1 MLKDGAMP
9 KDGAEKIAVV
19 LFNLGG
25 PNAPEAV
32 QPFLFNLFNDKAII
46 ALPQPLRWCL
56 ATLVS
61 HRRAPVARKIYDQIG
76 GASPL
81 LGLTRDQAR
90 ALEAA
95 LADRGEA
102 RCFIAMRYWHPMTEE
117 AVLEVKNF
125 APDRIVLL
133 PLYPQFST
141 TTSASSI
148 AEWHRLAAAEG
159 LHAPTHALCCY
170 PTDAGL
176 VEAHGA
182 LIRAAIDR
190 VEGRFRLLFSAH
202 GLPKK
207 IVERG
212 DPYVWQ
218 IERSAEAIAESLAP
232 AYAALDWTVCYQS
245 RVGPLDWVGPSTEDE
260 LRRAGAEG
268 LAVVVVPIA
277 FVSEH
282 SETLV
287 ELDIDYRA
295 IAEQAG
301 VADYVR
307 VPALGVGPAF
317 IDGLAG
323 LVRHTL
329 DGAAD
334 LCSHR
339 GGRLCPAGLKGCPHG

>member
-1 MLKDGAMP
+1 M
-9 KDGAEKIAVV
+9 AEKIAVV

-25 PNAPEAV
+25 PDAPEAV

-61 HRRAPVARKIYDQIG
+61 HRRAPVARKIYDHLG
-76 GASPL
+76 GSSPL
-81 LGLTRDQAR
+81 LGRTRDQAR

-95 LADRGEA
+95 LADCGEL
-102 RCFIAMRYWHPMTEE
+102 RCFIAMRYWHPMSEE
-117 AVLEVKNF
+117 AVLEVKDF

-141 TTSASSI
+141 TTSASSF
-148 AEWHRLAAAEG
+148 AEWHRLARVEG
-159 LHAPTHALCCY
+159 LDAPTHALCCY
-170 PTDAGL
+170 ATDAGL
-176 VEAHGA
+176 IEAHAA
-182 LIRAAIDR
+182 LIRTALATVTGKTRI
-190 VEGRFRLLFSAH
+190 LFSAH

-218 IERSAEAIAESLAP
+218 IERSAEAIAGALAEQFP
-232 AYAALDWTVCYQS
+232 DLDWRVCYQS
-245 RVGPLDWVGPSTEDE
+245 RVGPLEWVGPSTEDE
-260 LRRAGAEG
+260 LRRAGG
-268 LAVVVVPIA
+268 DRVAVVVVPIA

-287 ELDIDYRA
+287 ELDVEYRA
-295 IAEQAG
+295 SAEAAG
-301 VADYVR
+301 VVDYVR
-307 VPALGVGPAF
+307 VPALGVGAAF

-329 DGAAD
+329 AGGAA

-339 GGRLCPAGLKGCPHG
+339 GGRICPAAYKGCPHG

>member
-1 MLKDGAMP
+1 M
-9 KDGAEKIAVV
+9 AEKIAVV

-25 PNAPEAV
+25 PDAPEAV

-61 HRRAPVARKIYDQIG
+61 HRRAPVARKIYEHLG

-81 LGLTRDQAR
+81 LGLTRDQSR

-95 LADRGEA
+95 LAAHGEV

-133 PLYPQFST
+133 PLYPQYST
-141 TTSASSI
+141 TTSASSF
-148 AEWHRLAAAEG
+148 AEWQRYARAEG
-159 LHAPTHALCCY
+159 LTAPTHALCCY
-170 PTDAGL
+170 GTVARF

-182 LIRAAIDR
+182 LIRAALET
-190 VEGRFRLLFSAH
+190 VTGPVRLLFSAH

-218 IERSAEAIAESLAP
+218 IERSAEAIAESLAESYP
-232 AYAALDWTVCYQS
+232 DLDWTVCYQS

-260 LRRAGAEG
+260 LKRAGREAI
-268 LAVVVVPIA
+268 AVVVAPIA

-287 ELDIDYRA
+287 ELDIEYRDLA
-295 IAEQAG
+295 AEAG
-301 VADYVR
+301 VTDYVR
-307 VPALGVGPAF
+307 VPALGDGAAF
-317 IDGLAG
+317 IAGLAA

>member
-1 MLKDGAMP
+1 MP
-9 KDGAEKIAVV
+9 SNGAEKIAVV

-25 PNAPEAV
+25 PDEPEAV

-46 ALPQPLRWCL
+46 TLPQPLRWCL

-61 HRRAPVARKIYDQIG
+61 HRRAPVARKIYEHLG

-81 LGLTRDQAR
+81 LGHTRDQAH
-90 ALEAA
+90 ALETA
-95 LADRGEA
+95 LSARGEV

-125 APDRIVLL
+125 NPDRIVLL
-133 PLYPQFST
+133 PLYPQYST
-141 TTSASSI
+141 TTSASAI

-159 LHAPTHALCCY
+159 LRAPTHALCCY
-170 PTDAGL
+170 ATEAGF

-182 LIRAAIDR
+182 LIRAALDR
-190 VEGRFRLLFSAH
+190 MEGKFRLLFSAH

-218 IERSAEAIAESLAP
+218 IERSAAAIAGSLATANP
-232 AYAALDWTVCYQS
+232 DLDWTVCYQS
-245 RVGPLDWVGPSTEDE
+245 RVGPLDWVGPSTDEE

-268 LAVVVVPIA
+268 IAVVVVPIA

-287 ELDIDYRA
+287 ELDIEYRDL
-295 IAEQAG
+295 AEEAG
-301 VADYVR
+301 VRDYVR

-323 LVRHTL
+323 LVRSTL
-329 DGAAD
+329 DGGAD
-334 LCSHR
+334 LCSHQ
-339 GGRLCPAGLKGCPHG
+339 GGRLCPAGLTGCPHG